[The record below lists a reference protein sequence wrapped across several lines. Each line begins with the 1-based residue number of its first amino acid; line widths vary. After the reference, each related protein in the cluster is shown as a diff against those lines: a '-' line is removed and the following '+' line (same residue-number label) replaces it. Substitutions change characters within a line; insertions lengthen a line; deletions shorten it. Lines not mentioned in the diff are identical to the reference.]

1 MKKNLKN
8 FFRAFV
14 SFFQYDYELIYHLD
28 RYARDLSYSEYMKA
42 NTIIKISEIIKGNWV
57 KETIQELN
65 DCFQRITIR
74 CPLSDDLKNQL
85 YDKIEKSSL
94 YETIIYIN
102 NTSLPDIIKKL
113 FIISVINMKIFKV
126 YSIFVSISSQI
137 YDSLIL
143 SLQEKDELD
152 RFIEKL
158 IIKEQNNNY
167 KNPILSIDEI
177 KNRILLMPNELK
189 KFLKIEEIRLFG
201 SYANNTQS
209 NESDF
214 DFLVITNDKYYDN
227 DLTKT
232 LLYNFFEEKFG
243 KHFDIVSLDINQK
256 SLNTFEF
263 MVLLKSVEVVK
274 FGVI

>member
-1 MKKNLKN
+1 
-8 FFRAFV
+8 
-14 SFFQYDYELIYHLD
+14 
-28 RYARDLSYSEYMKA
+28 
-42 NTIIKISEIIKGNWV
+42 
-57 KETIQELN
+57 
-65 DCFQRITIR
+65 
-74 CPLSDDLKNQL
+74 
-85 YDKIEKSSL
+85 
-94 YETIIYIN
+94 
-102 NTSLPDIIKKL
+102 
-113 FIISVINMKIFKV
+113 
-126 YSIFVSISSQI
+126 
-137 YDSLIL
+137 
-143 SLQEKDELD
+143 
-152 RFIEKL
+152 
-158 IIKEQNNNY
+158 
-167 KNPILSIDEI
+167 
-177 KNRILLMPNELK
+177 MPNELK